1 MLDTIVTLLGS
12 TVRIS
17 LPIILCALG
26 AMFCERAGVL
36 NIGMEGIMLLG
47 AFFGAYGSYISGN
60 AYVGLFFALATG
72 SLLGLLHGVLTVK
85 FHTNHI
91 INGVAI
97 NLLGDGLSILLLVI
111 IWGNKGKS
119 TEVVGFRTL
128 DSIIKKDIPVFSTIF
143 GNLNFL
149 FLLMLVLVII
159 SYFFIFKTPLGLRLR
174 VIGDK
179 PQVADTMGINVER
192 AQIIYV
198 VIGSAIASIAG
209 ASLSIGSLHYFSK
222 GMVAGRGYMALAAMV
237 FGMWHPVFIL
247 LSGLFFGFVQAVQM
261 RLQLFNFPV
270 QFIEMI
276 PYVVTIAMLVLTSKT
291 NKGPQNAG
299 KPFQRGI
306 RE

>member
-1 MLDTIVTLLGS
+1 
-12 TVRIS
+12 
-17 LPIILCALG
+17 
-26 AMFCERAGVL
+26 
-36 NIGMEGIMLLG
+36 
-47 AFFGAYGSYISGN
+47 
-60 AYVGLFFALATG
+60 LATG